1 MEELRARLR
10 ELLAVVKPIGWAV
23 LGLGVGA
30 AVLAHGPAETPG
42 ANIDA
47 LLRRFGGEATDA
59 ATLLAA
65 VAAAWALGISPEL
78 IAAGL
83 DTFVPDLHLA

>member
-1 MEELRARLR
+1 MQ
-10 ELLAVVKPIGWAV
+10 
-23 LGLGVGA
+23 A
-30 AVLAHGPAETPG
+30 AVDDLCAQAV
-42 ANIDA
+42 DA
-47 LLRRFGGEATDA
+47 S
-59 ATLLAA
+59 TLLAA